1 MNQASKNYI
10 PPVKMAS
17 AGGVML
23 NMSTVKAIK
32 GYSQY
37 EQQRRNTIQYIVVT
51 YHNGSQEEFEVNGGW
66 EWVIDDLME
75 QMR

>member
-1 MNQASKNYI
+1 MNKASKNYI

-23 NMSTVKAIK
+23 NMSTVKAIRGHHYYDNGRK
-32 GYSQY
+32 D
-37 EQQRRNTIQYIVVT
+37 YIVVT
-51 YHNGSQEEFEVNGGW
+51 YHSGSQEEFEVNVKW
-66 EWVIDDLME
+66 EWVINDLME